1 MADATV
7 KTVQYLDTRIEPQP
21 DPVYEH
27 VIAPTQNQYYRIPA
41 SGLSN
46 SSINFNN
53 LTTLGADRAY
63 LDTFEIEITADISFY
78 SDVDYNAA
86 TTAGSRPFPPPCDW
100 TFDSFP
106 FSKCC
111 DEIRVNINGGAFFT
125 QPSSYLR
132 AKERYM
138 KQYELSKCYENIC
151 PIHKPVCQTESG
163 RNYNVKVAR
172 TDAVTAYNPNVE
184 DDTSNAAF
192 GIIGSAIPTRL
203 GRGMFNYMQSSE
215 GMIGGFNNSILRSGR
230 TGAANESDNCP
241 AVTVSKADSPAN
253 KKKTTYTVVWRE
265 PVCCSPFSSRYDATY
280 GRPLYNITSMDLA
293 FIMTTLK
300 PMIRYSNFTGAIES
314 VTGNPEVASESEHVT
329 DYSIDIRSARLCYQV
344 MTIPPVMTKPLTTL
358 VPYRRFV
365 PYITNYSGNN
375 TLSGVQTIP
384 PDGAVGLHMS
394 SGVYTLNEIPTAIW
408 MFIGPTKRM
417 LQQDPEDQYIAPA
430 ITGDEPVS
438 QLKNNIENVHY
449 HPSWDSNRMFAYI
462 RGVNLTLANTTQILA
477 TAYQEDLY
485 RIAKAN
491 GCQDSFV
498 SWGGQDIIAPT
509 NNGGIYG
516 QTPMTGKKGALSF
529 LYNGCGSVLR
539 LKPGIDMIVPD
550 QPLIPGANARNMVF
564 QVQDVLFD
572 VPPHSVKANEYAL
585 WILFEYVGVAAISP
599 GQCEIT
605 MNPLGS
611 GEIMEAS
618 PVMSGT
624 TNDTDGVI
632 ETLDGMEARAKLT
645 ANGQGGSKI
654 GQLIKNA
661 RNWVH
666 NALPTIN
673 RIAKLVDETSEKAA
687 NIADGKN
694 ADGSGAPSCKRGRG
708 GAAFGGKK
716 IGYSDWL

>member
-78 SDVDYNAA
+78 SSVDYNAG
-86 TTAGSRPFPPPCDW
+86 TTAGSAPFPPPCDW

-138 KQYELSKCYENIC
+138 KQYELSKCYENVC
-151 PIHKPVCQTESG
+151 PIHKPICQTESG
-163 RNYNVKVAR
+163 RNYNRAVGRNSAIVAY
-172 TDAVTAYNPNVE
+172 TPSVVADISQP
-184 DDTSNAAF
+184 SF
-192 GIIGSAIPTRL
+192 GTITPSIPTRL

-215 GMIGGFNNSILRSGR
+215 GMVGGYNNSILRSGR
-230 TGAANESDNCP
+230 TGAANEADNCP
-241 AVTVSKADSPAN
+241 AVTVSNADSPAN

-300 PMIRYSNFTGAIES
+300 PMIRYANFTGAITAYTPN
-314 VTGNPEVASESEHVT
+314 VTESEHVL

-375 TLSGVQTIP
+375 TISGVQTIP
-384 PDGAVGLHMS
+384 ADGAVSLHMS

-417 LQQDPEDQYIAPA
+417 LQQNPEDQFILPA
-430 ITGDEPVS
+430 TDDQTVPVRN
-438 QLKNNIENVHY
+438 LENVNY
-449 HPSWDSNRMFAYI
+449 HKSWDSNRMFGYI

-509 NNGGIYG
+509 NNGGVSG
-516 QTPMTGKKGALSF
+516 QTAMSGSKNKLSY

-539 LKPGIDMIVPD
+539 LKPGIDLIVPD

-564 QVQDVLFD
+564 QVQDVQFD
-572 VPPHSVKANEYAL
+572 IPPHSPTANEYAL

-632 ETLDGMEARAKLT
+632 ETLDGMETRAKLT
-645 ANGQGGSKI
+645 ANGQVGSKI
-654 GQLIKNA
+654 GQWINKIRDKGHEVAPMVKNLIN
-661 RNWVH
+661 
-666 NALPTIN
+666 
-673 RIAKLVDETSEKAA
+673 LVDRTSGEAA
-687 NIADGKN
+687 DILNGKKT
-694 ADGSGAPSCKRGRG
+694 DGSGAPSCKRGR
-708 GAAFGGKK
+708 AAVGGKK

>member
-63 LDTFEIEITADISFY
+63 LDSFEIEITADISFY
-78 SDVDYNAA
+78 SSVDYDATAA
-86 TTAGSRPFPPPCDW
+86 TPFPLPCDW

-138 KQYELSKCYENIC
+138 KQYELSKCYENVC

-163 RNYNVKVAR
+163 RNYNKSITRAN
-172 TDAVTAYNPNVE
+172 AVTAFTPSVE
-184 DDTSNAAF
+184 ADPTDTDF
-192 GIIGSAIPTRL
+192 GIINAAIPTRL

-215 GMIGGFNNSILRSGR
+215 GMVGGYNNSILRSGR
-230 TGAANESDNCP
+230 TGAANEADNCP
-241 AVTVSKADSPAN
+241 AVTVTQADNN

-300 PMIRYSNFTGAIES
+300 PMIRYVNFTGAITA
-314 VTGNPEVASESEHVT
+314 VGGNPEVATTITEHVL

-375 TLSGVQTIP
+375 TISGVQTIP
-384 PDGAVGLHMS
+384 ADGAVSLHMS

-408 MFIGPTKRM
+408 MFIGPTKRI
-417 LQQDPEDQYIAPA
+417 LQQDPADQYIVPA
-430 ITGDEPVS
+430 ITGADPVS
-438 QLKNNIENVHY
+438 EARQNLQNANYVK
-449 HPSWDSNRMFAYI
+449 SWDSNRMFGYI

-509 NNGGIYG
+509 NNGGAHG
-516 QTPMTGKKGALSF
+516 QTQMTGSKGQLSYF
-529 LYNGCGSVLR
+529 YNGCGSVLR
-539 LKPGIDMIVPD
+539 LKPGIDLIVPD

-564 QVQDVLFD
+564 QVQDVQFD
-572 VPPHSVKANEYAL
+572 IPPHSATANEYAL

-632 ETLDGMEARAKLT
+632 ETLDGMETRAKLT
-645 ANGQGGSKI
+645 ANGQVGSKI
-654 GQLIKNA
+654 VQLIKSIKGK
-661 RNWVH
+661 VKD
-666 NALPTIN
+666 ALPAIKDFAN
-673 RIAKLVDETSEKAA
+673 LADETSDKVVDILERKKA
-687 NIADGKN
+687 
-694 ADGSGAPSCKRGRG
+694 SGAPSCKRGRG
-708 GAAFGGKK
+708 GAAIGGKT

>member
-63 LDTFEIEITADISFY
+63 LDTFEIEITADISFISSKHY
-78 SDVDYNAA
+78 ASNNTDDGA
-86 TTAGSRPFPPPCDW
+86 TPFPPPCDW

-138 KQYELSKCYENIC
+138 KQYDLSKCYENVC
-151 PIHKPVCQTESG
+151 PIHRPICQTESG
-163 RNYNVKVAR
+163 RSYDR
-172 TDAVTAYNPNVE
+172 TITSDRALTAYSPEV
-184 DDTSNAAF
+184 DTTAGASYGKITA
-192 GIIGSAIPTRL
+192 AIPTRF
-203 GRGMFNYMQSSE
+203 GRGMFNFMQSPE
-215 GMIGGFNNSILRSGR
+215 GMVGGFNNSILRSGR
-230 TGAANESDNCP
+230 QGTANESDNCP
-241 AVTVSKADSPAN
+241 NVVVKAVSTSDARKM
-253 KKKTTYTVVWRE
+253 TTYTVTWRE

-293 FIMTTLK
+293 FIMTTLT
-300 PMIRYSNFTGAIES
+300 PMIRCANFTGKLTNADG
-314 VTGNPEVASESEHVT
+314 TATEHVE
-329 DYSIDIRSARLCYQV
+329 DYIINIQSARLCYQV

-375 TLSGVQTIP
+375 SLTGVQTLP
-384 PDGAVGLHMS
+384 AAGSVGLHMN

-408 MFIGPTKRM
+408 LFIGPTKRM
-417 LQQDPEDQYIAPA
+417 LQQNPADQYIAPGASAEESA
-430 ITGDEPVS
+430 IRTANLNNVNYF
-438 QLKNNIENVHY
+438 KN
-449 HPSWDSNRMFAYI
+449 WDSNRMFGYI
-462 RGVNLTLANTTQILA
+462 KGVNLTLANTTQILA

-491 GCQDSFV
+491 GCQDSYV

-509 NNGGIYG
+509 NNGGLSLT
-516 QTPMTGKKGALSF
+516 TPMSGYKNNLTY

-539 LKPGIDMIVPD
+539 LKPGIDLIVPD

-572 VPPHSVKANEYAL
+572 IPPHSSAANEYAL
-585 WILFEYVGVAAISP
+585 WVLFEYVGVAAISP

-624 TNDTDGVI
+624 TSDTDGVI
-632 ETLDGMEARAKLT
+632 ETLDAMESRAKGAGIKLSKSSISKFIR
-645 ANGQGGSKI
+645 NLVSKGQSI
-654 GQLIKNA
+654 APLIKEFA
-661 RNWVH
+661 G
-666 NALPTIN
+666 L
-673 RIAKLVDETSEKAA
+673 AKETGEKAA
-687 NIADGKN
+687 DILDGKK
-694 ADGSGAPSCKRGRG
+694 ASGVCAPSSKRGR
-708 GAAFGGKK
+708 AAIGGKK